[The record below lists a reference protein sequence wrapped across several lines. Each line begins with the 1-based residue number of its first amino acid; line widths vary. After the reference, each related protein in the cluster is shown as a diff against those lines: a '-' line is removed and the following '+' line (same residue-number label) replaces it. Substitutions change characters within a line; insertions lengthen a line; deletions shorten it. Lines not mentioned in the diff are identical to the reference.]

1 MNQPT
6 HPRLKSMAR
15 RQAHMLDLLER
26 LVNTDSPSTVPV
38 QTTKISRMVG
48 KTCEELGAEVSYV
61 PAQSAG
67 DHMKA
72 VWNPQKSSKKSVLIL
87 CHLDTVW
94 PEGEAQRRPFRVVAD
109 RATGPGVAD
118 MKGGVVQALYGIES
132 LLSDDQMPD
141 RPVVLL
147 CNTDEETGSQ
157 TSREAI
163 ESLARQSSCVLVLES
178 SAPPDGP
185 LKTARKGVGRF
196 TVRTYG
202 RASHAGGAHQQG
214 INAIEEMARHIQNL
228 HALTDYDRGTT
239 VNVGVIDGGS
249 RPNVVPAQCEVE
261 VDLRVSTLEEADR
274 MQRLILGLEPVMPGA
289 RIEARGGLNRP
300 PMQRTAAI
308 ASLFAVAQRVGR
320 ELGLEITEGSGGGGS
335 DGNLTAALGVPT
347 LDSLGPVG
355 SGEHALD
362 EWLSVRT
369 LVERTA
375 LLAELLRVL

>member
-1 MNQPT
+1 
-6 HPRLKSMAR
+6 
-15 RQAHMLDLLER
+15 
-26 LVNTDSPSTVPV
+26 
-38 QTTKISRMVG
+38 MVG
-48 KTCEELGAEVSYV
+48 KTCEELGAEVSYI
-61 PAQSAG
+61 PAQRAG

-72 VWNPQKSSKKSVLIL
+72 VWNPQESSRKKSVLII

-94 PEGEAQRRPFRVVAD
+94 PEREAQRRPFRVECD

-118 MKGGVVQALYGIES
+118 MKGGVVQALYAIES
-132 LLSDDQMPD
+132 LLSNDQMPG

-147 CNTDEETGSQ
+147 CNTDEETGSK
-157 TSREAI
+157 TSRKTI
-163 ESLARQSSCVLVLES
+163 EQLARQASCVLVLES

-185 LKTARKGVGRF
+185 LKTARKGVGSF
-196 TVRTYG
+196 TIRTHG

-214 INAIEEMARHIQNL
+214 INAIEEMARHIQDL

-249 RPNVVPAQCEVE
+249 RSNVVPAQCTAE
-261 VDLRVSTLEEADR
+261 VDLRVSTLEEAER
-274 MQRLILGLEPVMPGA
+274 MQRLILGLEPLMPGA
-289 RIEARGGLNRP
+289 RVEVEGGLNRP

-308 ASLFAVAQRVGR
+308 ASLFAVAQRVGQ
-320 ELGLEITEGSGGGGS
+320 ELGLQITEGSGGGGS

-362 EWLSVRT
+362 EWISVQT